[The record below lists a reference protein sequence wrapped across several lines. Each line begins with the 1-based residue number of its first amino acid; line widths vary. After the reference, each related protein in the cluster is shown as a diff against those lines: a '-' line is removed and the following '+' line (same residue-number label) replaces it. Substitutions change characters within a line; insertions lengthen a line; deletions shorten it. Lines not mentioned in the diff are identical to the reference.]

1 MANLYLKWT
10 ALVWLNALLGLI
22 LGGGGINMA
31 HNMGIFLGVCAFI
44 PLYALLDNYAIKT
57 GNVNLQKSL
66 LIGVMIRACLQM
78 IMVVDLVAGMLA
90 SAIVGQVFGFDVVGL
105 ESYDNILSE
114 NGFWYGFLMTIATGA
129 ILSGVVG
136 VLTMGI
142 MLVMRFVDKGD
153 EIANQ
158 TPQIKH

>member
-10 ALVWLNALLGLI
+10 ALVWLNALLGLM
-22 LGGGGINMA
+22 LGGSGINMA

-44 PLYALLDNYAIKT
+44 PLYALLDNYAIKM

-66 LIGVMIRACLQM
+66 LIGVMLRACLQM

-90 SAIVGQVFGFDVVGL
+90 SVIVGQVFGFDA
-105 ESYDNILSE
+105 YDDVLGGS
-114 NGFWYGFLMTIATGA
+114 GFWYGFLMTITTGA

-142 MLVMRFVDKGD
+142 MLFVRFMDKGD

-158 TPQIKH
+158 TPQN